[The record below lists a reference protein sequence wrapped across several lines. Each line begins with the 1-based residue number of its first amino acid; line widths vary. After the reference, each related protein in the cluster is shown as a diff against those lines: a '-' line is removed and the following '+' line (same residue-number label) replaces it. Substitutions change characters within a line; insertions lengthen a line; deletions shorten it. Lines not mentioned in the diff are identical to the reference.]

1 MLIYSL
7 APPSILGLSLWYKHI
22 TDQPCH
28 IISLQ
33 ARPPPKLQLPLRLR
47 WKQHDCLPFAVGF
60 LHSVVA
66 QGRVYVGG
74 GAADKYED
82 EGTVMMYEQG
92 AGWRRLPRYQYRR
105 FAMAVLQDQL
115 IVVGGIQLFTNE
127 VTNQI
132 AVWDSRQ
139 WTHPYPPMPTP
150 RRSPAV
156 VTYIKWLVVAGG
168 FDCDFL
174 SAVEI
179 MDPNKQ
185 WFIATPL
192 PVRCRSMTSAIV
204 GEECYFMGGFTD
216 QSVIGHPNKQ
226 VFHVS
231 ISAITS
237 QAASQS
243 AITPVQ
249 WHTLPDTPF
258 ECSAALA
265 LRGSLLA
272 VGGRHSL
279 GNPSSVIH
287 LYQPGSGQ
295 WVKVGDLPTARD
307 ACSCTLLP
315 SGEILVAGGYNKG
328 RISQVDVASFD

>member
-1 MLIYSL
+1 
-7 APPSILGLSLWYKHI
+7 
-22 TDQPCH
+22 
-28 IISLQ
+28 
-33 ARPPPKLQLPLRLR
+33 
-47 WKQHDCLPFAVGF
+47 
-60 LHSVVA
+60 
-66 QGRVYVGG
+66 
-74 GAADKYED
+74 
-82 EGTVMMYEQG
+82 
-92 AGWRRLPRYQYRR
+92 
-105 FAMAVLQDQL
+105 MAVLQDQL
-115 IVVGGIQLFTNE
+115 TLVGGCETSIWK

-139 WTHPYPPMPTP
+139 WTHPYPSMPTP
-150 RRSPAV
+150 RYSPAV

-168 FDCDFL
+168 DDGNHCL
-174 SAVEI
+174 STVEI
-179 MDPNKQ
+179 MDATNKQ
-185 WFIATPL
+185 WFTTTPL

-216 QSVIGHPNKQ
+216 QSVIGQPNKQ

-237 QAASQS
+237 QVPSQS
-243 AITPVQ
+243 AIIPIQ
-249 WHTLPDTPF
+249 WHTLPDTPL

-279 GNPSSVIH
+279 GNSNSAIH
-287 LYQPGSGQ
+287 LYQPESGQ

-328 RISQVDVASFD
+328 RISQVDVASLD

>member
-1 MLIYSL
+1 M
-7 APPSILGLSLWYKHI
+7 
-22 TDQPCH
+22 
-28 IISLQ
+28 
-33 ARPPPKLQLPLRLR
+33 
-47 WKQHDCLPFAVGF
+47 
-60 LHSVVA
+60 
-66 QGRVYVGG
+66 YVGG
-74 GAADKYED
+74 GTADKDED
-82 EGTVMMYEQG
+82 EYTVMMYEQG
-92 AGWRRLPRYQYRR
+92 PGWRTLPRYQYRR

-168 FDCDFL
+168 SDSGGGSSL
-174 SAVEI
+174 STVEI
-179 MDPNKQ
+179 MDTTNKQ
-185 WFIATPL
+185 WFTTTSL
-192 PVRCRSMTSAIV
+192 PVGCCDMTSAIV
-204 GEECYFMGGFTD
+204 GEECYFMGGND
-216 QSVIGHPNKQ
+216 QHNQENKQ

-237 QAASQS
+237 QAPSQS

-258 ECSAALA
+258 AWSAALS

-272 VGGRHSL
+272 VGGRAVGGQAVGRRAVGGRAVGERNSFW
-279 GNPSSVIH
+279 NTSSVIH
-287 LYQPGSGQ
+287 LYQPESGR

-307 ACSCTLLP
+307 SCSCTLLP
-315 SGEILVAGGYNKG
+315 SGEILVAGGLSRQGEYNTSYII
-328 RISQVDVASFD
+328 RPADYISRVDVASVD